1 MKSMKKYILV
11 IMLAIAGATAAQ
23 TMELNDYK
31 VLNKLNNETTFNSL
45 IRYLEANEDQID
57 QLKYVFT
64 LTERKLEYANK
75 KTSLVA
81 AEKALMFNLGNAKYI
96 LTEEQYRKYLRVLNV
111 SRYSIY
117 DEYMANNQ

>member
-1 MKSMKKYILV
+1 MKSMKKYIVV

>member
-1 MKSMKKYILV
+1 
-11 IMLAIAGATAAQ
+11 MLAIAGATAAQ